1 MISVFAISAFFYG
14 YSLFLIVRVAPDDFS
29 LAILEEDRIFGFL
42 VYRAVAQLGSALE
55 WGSRG
60 RGFESRRPER
70 RAAKIEALPL
80 SKDRL
85 YGLCGPELVEF
96 SAKNGRPLDYAATL
110 ELDEEPAQ
118 VQGFKELAL
127 SVLRRA
133 G

>member
-1 MISVFAISAFFYG
+1 MGFKRSW
-14 YSLFLIVRVAPDDFS
+14 VRIPPA
-29 LAILEEDRIFGFL
+29 
-42 VYRAVAQLGSALE
+42 
-55 WGSRG
+55 RG
-60 RGFESRRPER
+60 

-80 SKDRL
+80 SKHGL